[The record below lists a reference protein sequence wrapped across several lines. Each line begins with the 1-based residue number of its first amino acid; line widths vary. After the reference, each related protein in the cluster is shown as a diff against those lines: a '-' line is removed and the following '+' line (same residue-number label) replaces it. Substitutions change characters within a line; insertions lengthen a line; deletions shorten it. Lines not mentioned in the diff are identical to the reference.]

1 MDARYRRASDTPIE
15 MTRYRHILVPTD
27 GSTLSE
33 RAVNTAVQLARAL
46 GARLTA
52 MYVVPEGVPTLFSGD
67 KLYGSGVLGR
77 RYKEMI
83 GIQAKQ
89 ALAVVERHAATAGV
103 ACSSVRSLAPQ
114 PWRAILRAAAGNRC
128 DLIVMASHGREGLEA
143 LVLGSET
150 TKVLARSRIPVLVCR

>member
-1 MDARYRRASDTPIE
+1 

-33 RAVNTAVQLARAL
+33 RAVKTAVQLARVL
-46 GARLTA
+46 GSRLTA

-150 TKVLARSRIPVLVCR
+150 TKVLARSSIPVLVCR